1 MKEFARGLGWS
12 AAILIGM
19 TEDLWASGDGG
30 GGGFSSEVIWQ
41 VIAFAF
47 LLFFLA
53 KMLKKPLGSFLVKR
67 KEGIRTS
74 LDQASQ
80 KKNEA
85 QRLLGEWEKKLESL
99 SREIQDLHGTIRQ
112 EGEEERKRI
121 VERAQE
127 EGERIRKQAQ
137 IIAEHEVKKARVA
150 LKKEMVDLSLEL
162 AEKLLKE
169 ALQPQDQ
176 ERLVR
181 EYIGKMKEIR

>member
-1 MKEFARGLGWS
+1 MKKFARCMGWS
-12 AAILIGM
+12 VGIQIWM
-19 TEDLWASGDGG
+19 TKNLWASGGG
-30 GGGFSSEVIWQ
+30 GSFSTEVIWQ
-41 VIAFAF
+41 IIAFAF

-53 KMLKKPLGSFLVKR
+53 KMLKKPLGSFLAKR
-67 KEGIRTS
+67 TEGIRSS
-74 LDQASQ
+74 LEQASQ
-80 KKNEA
+80 KENEA

-99 SREIQDLHGTIRQ
+99 SREIQELHETIRQ

-121 VERAQE
+121 VKRAEE
-127 EGERIRKQAQ
+127 EGERVRKQAR

-162 AEKLLKE
+162 AERLLKE
-169 ALQPQDQ
+169 AIRPQDQ

>member
-1 MKEFARGLGWS
+1 VKKLARGLGWS
-12 AAILIGM
+12 VGVQILLTGN
-19 TEDLWASGDGG
+19 LWASGGG
-30 GGGFSSEVIWQ
+30 GEGGFSTEVIWQ
-41 VIAFAF
+41 IIAFAF

-67 KEGIRTS
+67 KEDIRTS

-80 KKNEA
+80 KESEA

-99 SREIQDLHGTIRQ
+99 SREIQDLHETIRQ

-127 EGERIRKQAQ
+127 EEIRVRKQAQ

-162 AEKLLKE
+162 AERLLKE
-169 ALQPQDQ
+169 AIQPQDQ